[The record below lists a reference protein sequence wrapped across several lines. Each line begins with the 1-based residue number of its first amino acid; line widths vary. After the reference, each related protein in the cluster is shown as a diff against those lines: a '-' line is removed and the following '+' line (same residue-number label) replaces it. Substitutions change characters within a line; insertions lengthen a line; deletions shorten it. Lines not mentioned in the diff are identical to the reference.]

1 MNNNGFRNGALIG
14 SVVGI
19 SLGMVVGTKVVN
31 NIPRRKIMKTARR
44 AKSTL
49 MNGMNSLWR

>member
-1 MNNNGFRNGALIG
+1 MNNNGFRNGAFIG
-14 SVVGI
+14 SVLGL
-19 SLGMVVGTKVVN
+19 SLGMVVGSKVVH
-31 NIPRRKIMKTARR
+31 NIPRKKIMRTARR

>member
-1 MNNNGFRNGALIG
+1 MNNNGMRNALLG

-19 SLGMVVGTKVVN
+19 SLGMLVGSKVVN
-31 NIPRRKIMKTARR
+31 NIPRRKIMRTAKR